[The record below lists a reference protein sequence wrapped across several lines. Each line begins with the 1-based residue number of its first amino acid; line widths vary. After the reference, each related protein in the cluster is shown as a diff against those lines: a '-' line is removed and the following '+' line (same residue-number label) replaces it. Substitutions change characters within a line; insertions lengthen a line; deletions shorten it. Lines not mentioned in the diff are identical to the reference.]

1 MVEIYRYGINR
12 GEVVTFD
19 LSFKKLD
26 LVLDF
31 RGFNYCKVK
40 INNCFTKFTIEKW
53 SVFKSVSF
61 RTVQRH
67 SFASYS
73 SVIPSNLNPYGRS
86 LCLYAYTAPQDFTK

>member
-31 RGFNYCKVK
+31 RGFNYHKLK
-40 INNCFTKFTIEKW
+40 INNYT
-53 SVFKSVSF
+53 
-61 RTVQRH
+61 R
-67 SFASYS
+67 
-73 SVIPSNLNPYGRS
+73 NL
-86 LCLYAYTAPQDFTK
+86 L